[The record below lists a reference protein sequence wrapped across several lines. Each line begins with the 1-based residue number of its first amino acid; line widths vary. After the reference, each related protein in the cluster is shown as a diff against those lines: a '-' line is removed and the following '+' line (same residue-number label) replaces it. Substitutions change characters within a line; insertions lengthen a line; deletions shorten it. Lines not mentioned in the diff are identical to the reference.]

1 MTLDRSIHDSRKPP
15 AGPAGRPRTAYRY
28 EKSVVSSASQAVTP
42 LDEPTTSLGY
52 GTPVAVRRGPV
63 RTRPVRRRGLS
74 RNDGQHAGH
83 DALYGPPSALVG
95 FFTPS
100 DSSHDRALLYLY
112 CISPGPPPP
121 VGPPERAAAG
131 SARGPAR
138 SGAVSSPRLLAYTVT
153 TVVGTPAP
161 YTNWISH
168 TYPHHLIF
176 ELSAKR
182 PRPSP

>member
-1 MTLDRSIHDSRKPP
+1 MTLDRSIHDSHDDSRKPP

-42 LDEPTTSLGY
+42 LDEPTTRALAIRYAGI
-52 GTPVAVRRGPV
+52 AVRRGPV

-100 DSSHDRALLYLY
+100 DSSHMTARF
-112 CISPGPPPP
+112 CISTVSPPDPRPRSARP
-121 VGPPERAAAG
+121 VRAGRAAGLRA
-131 SARGPAR
+131 PALPR
-138 SGAVSSPRLLAYTVT
+138 SGGLVRAYW
-153 TVVGTPAP
+153 PIP
-161 YTNWISH
+161 
-168 TYPHHLIF
+168 
-176 ELSAKR
+176 
-182 PRPSP
+182 

>member
-15 AGPAGRPRTAYRY
+15 AGPAGRPRTGTKNPSFRPHR
-28 EKSVVSSASQAVTP
+28 KPSRRS
-42 LDEPTTSLGY
+42 TSLGY

-63 RTRPVRRRGLS
+63 RTRPVRRRGSCRATTDNTPDTMRCTAHRPLS
-74 RNDGQHAGH
+74 SG
-83 DALYGPPSALVG
+83 
-95 FFTPS
+95 
-100 DSSHDRALLYLY
+100 SSPRVTAPMTARF
-112 CISPGPPPP
+112 CISTVSPPDPRP
-121 VGPPERAAAG
+121 R
-131 SARGPAR
+131 SARPSGPRCGPLPLPRAR
-138 SGAVSSPRLLAYTVT
+138 AVSSPRLLAYTVT